1 MELTNDGKYKA
12 LAIREW
18 LDAQY
23 GVKGEVVDHN
33 GYLSLLLMTLSK
45 SLCSLRI
52 SVKYSS
58 SDTTAS
64 DRNEW
69 ADIYNVNKGKHEHI
83 YYMNVHT
90 LVVDILREGGEWVTF
105 AKKSVRLP
113 RYSEDYHRLTRTQI
127 DRETDKLEELSDST
141 KKMVDHL
148 LLFHGATLV

>member
-64 DRNEW
+64 DRN
-69 ADIYNVNKGKHEHI
+69 
-83 YYMNVHT
+83 
-90 LVVDILREGGEWVTF
+90 
-105 AKKSVRLP
+105 
-113 RYSEDYHRLTRTQI
+113 
-127 DRETDKLEELSDST
+127 
-141 KKMVDHL
+141 
-148 LLFHGATLV
+148 